1 MAKKIIVI
9 DGYIGDYSFSK
20 QYIRNEL
27 AGNVKNPVTV
37 KISSLGGQV
46 DHALNIYDQF
56 IEHGQVEAELS
67 AFVASSATLISLGA
81 KTIRMNENSFYLIHK
96 AMNWVDEWGSM
107 NEDEIEDL
115 IAKLEKQKAQ
125 LAKITLQIAR
135 MYTKKTGKTLNEII
149 DLMKEEIWLTAE
161 EAKEWGF
168 VDEIFSAAEQQNY
181 LESKMVAMITAS
193 GYPMPETKRKHLI
206 LNTMADKNDE
216 KKLTFKSEDEL
227 KAYMK
232 KEFGFEPKA
241 QEPENSEFDIKDEK
255 SLTTWIKNVFGFQP
269 KAQKPEKTEPENST
283 QAVDDLKSKISEKET
298 EIENLKN
305 KVNDL
310 EKKPGAQSAIADTNT
325 DDLGAGKHDDKGA
338 DNFLDAYHTCMQ
350 VLFHEKNKNF

>member
-9 DGYIGDYSFSK
+9 DGYIGDYQFSK

-27 AGNVKNPVTV
+27 AGNSKNPVTV

-107 NEDEIEDL
+107 NEDEIEEL

-125 LAKITLQIAR
+125 LAKITLQIAK
-135 MYTKKTGKTLNEII
+135 MYAKKTGKTLNQII

-161 EAKEWGF
+161 EAKDWGF
-168 VDEIFSAAEQQNY
+168 VDEIIKEAEPQNY
-181 LESKMVAMITAS
+181 LDTKMIAMITAS
-193 GYPMPETKRKHLI
+193 GYPLPETKRKHLI
-206 LNTMADKNDE
+206 FNNMADKNE
-216 KKLTFKSEDEL
+216 KQLTFKSEDEL

-232 KEFGFEPKA
+232 KEFGFEAKA
-241 QEPENSEFDIKDEK
+241 ENTEKTEFPIKDEK
-255 SLTTWIKNVFGFQP
+255 SLTDWLKNVFGFQP
-269 KAQKPEKTEPENST
+269 KAQKTEKKEPENS
-283 QAVDDLKSKISEKET
+283 AVDVEALQNQISEKDT
-298 EIENLKN
+298 EIEGLKN
-305 KVNDL
+305 KVAEL
-310 EKKPGAQSAIADTNT
+310 EKKPGAKTATADKDT
-325 DDLGAGKHDDKGA
+325 DNLGAGNGDDKPA
-338 DNFLDAYHTCMQ
+338 TN
-350 VLFHEKNKNF
+350 LFEALQAIGKIYN

>member
-9 DGYIGDYSFSK
+9 DGYIGDYQFSK

-27 AGNVKNPVTV
+27 AGNSKNPVTV

-107 NEDEIEDL
+107 NEDEIEEL

-125 LAKITLQIAR
+125 LAKITLQIAK

-149 DLMKEEIWLTAE
+149 ELMKQEIWLTAE
-161 EAKEWGF
+161 EAKAWGF
-168 VDEIFSAAEQQNY
+168 VDEIYTAAEPENY
-181 LESKMVAMITAS
+181 LDNKMVAMITAS
-193 GYPMPETKRKHLI
+193 GYPLPETKRTHLI
-206 LNTMADKNDE
+206 LNTMADKNE
-216 KKLTFKSEDEL
+216 KQLTFKSEDEL

-232 KEFGFEPKA
+232 KEFGFEAKA
-241 QEPENSEFDIKDEK
+241 ENTEKTEFPIKDEK
-255 SLTTWIKNVFGFQP
+255 SLTDWIKSVFNIQP
-269 KAQKPEKTEPENST
+269 KAQKPEKKEPENS
-283 QAVDDLKSKISEKET
+283 AAAAEVDVEALKNQITEKDT
-298 EIENLKN
+298 EIKGLKN
-305 KVNDL
+305 KVAEL
-310 EKKPGAQSAIADTNT
+310 EKKPGAKTATAEKETDKLGTEGEDKPAENLFEALQAI
-325 DDLGAGKHDDKGA
+325 GKMY
-338 DNFLDAYHTCMQ
+338 N
-350 VLFHEKNKNF
+350 